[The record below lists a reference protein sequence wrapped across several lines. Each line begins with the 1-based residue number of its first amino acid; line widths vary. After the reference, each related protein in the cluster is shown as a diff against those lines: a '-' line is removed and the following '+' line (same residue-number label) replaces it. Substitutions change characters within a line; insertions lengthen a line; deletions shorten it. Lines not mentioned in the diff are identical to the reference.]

1 MVTYAYKNEDR
12 SENGVILAKDAQEKH
27 RKVRYYCPNPDCPA
41 ELYICSLDGE
51 KDAYFSANSS
61 IKHIDQCWGAFKNNK
76 IKLNEY
82 TEELFEFEDALINLM
97 KPISTSKKDSKGK
110 NGKAHDAGDSKLKP
124 LRTIQQIYEM
134 CKLNHIKDTYIGT
147 LIGYMLLDNRSEYL
161 YSKGI
166 YGFKLVECTRQKP
179 NFYNNEKK
187 ELFLVAPK
195 DIHKFKLILQFENLT
210 LFTKLKNS
218 YYSNRDATVIVAGNW
233 SYSKERKA
241 FLTKINSAK
250 QFKILK

>member
-1 MVTYAYKNEDR
+1 MGTYAYKNEDR
-12 SENGVILAKDAQEKH
+12 NESSVIFAKDAQEKH
-27 RKVRYYCPNPDCPA
+27 RKVRYYCPNIDCPA

-51 KDAYFSANSS
+51 KEAYFSANSS
-61 IKHIDQCWGAFKNNK
+61 IKHIDGFWGASKNSK

-82 TEELFEFEDALINLM
+82 TEELFEFEDALTNLM
-97 KPISTSKKDSKGK
+97 KPVSTSKKDSERQEGK
-110 NGKAHDAGDSKLKP
+110 THGTGDSKLKP
-124 LRTIQQIYEM
+124 LRTIHQIYEM
-134 CKLNHIKDTYIGT
+134 CKLNHIKDTYNGT

-166 YGFKLVECTRQKP
+166 YGFKIVECTRQKP

-187 ELFLVAPK
+187 ELFLGAPK